1 MQFNELSKKY
11 FLISK
16 NYFFISKKS
25 NPCYKMISNFLY
37 QKSTSGYKKT
47 IYFLY
52 QKNQILDIKQINLIF
67 HIKKNSPSF
76 LYQEI
81 DFFGVK
87 NLIFYISKIW
97 FFDIKK

>member
-1 MQFNELSKKY
+1 
-11 FLISK
+11 
-16 NYFFISKKS
+16 
-25 NPCYKMISNFLY
+25 MISNFLY

-81 DFFGVK
+81 DFLV
-87 NLIFYISKIW
+87 SRIW
-97 FFDIKK
+97 FFIYQKFDFLISRNNFDI